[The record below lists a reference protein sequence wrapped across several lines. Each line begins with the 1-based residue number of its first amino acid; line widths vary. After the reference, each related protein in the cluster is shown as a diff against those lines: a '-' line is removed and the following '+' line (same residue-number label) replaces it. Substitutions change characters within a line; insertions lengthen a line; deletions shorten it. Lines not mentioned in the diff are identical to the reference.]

1 MSEQGG
7 STAPDPRR
15 MSPEG
20 APNGTGT
27 DFPKRGRRVLGSI
40 AGAINENW
48 NQGLDMASIQPKH
61 PFTLLIAAASALFFP
76 WLLDVIT
83 ADDVSLAY
91 ELSNDRK
98 GGKEE
103 LVATVYSSSNVVLPS
118 MGAELRLQ
126 FKGNIESIKGPR
138 RLATSMYSEEC
149 FADANVTVLYHLTFG
164 GLSPHGELDVKIISK
179 GQLERIPGLI
189 HGGEEFGMSSC
200 EGNREFQSSICT
212 VRVAQKPVDELER
225 ELLDKV
231 DCPR

>member
-27 DFPKRGRRVLGSI
+27 DSQRG
-40 AGAINENW
+40 AGEFWDRSLARLTKIGTKVWTWLVSSPNT
-48 NQGLDMASIQPKH
+48 L
-61 PFTLLIAAASALFFP
+61 FTLLIAAASALFFP